1 MRVFSAKR
9 LALLAFALLA
19 LLALGAAQGGAE
31 LELAEIDDAELDAL
45 LSDAEALG
53 LDTGDDVGADAP
65 DEPSGA
71 VELAPETPEE
81 PDEPEPAGSVEPDPE
96 PAGAVEPVPE
106 PDPEPEPAR
115 KTPEPVPEKKEKPRP
130 VAAAPAPPPAYKN
143 KGPPPT
149 LRVRLGQEP
158 GACTY
163 CKAAAHKLQVALT
176 HAHFDHHDDERSVET
191 ARLGKEKLPEDV
203 FLRHMREVC
212 DDEAYWSK
220 VYASYDFDTGGR
232 VLTGAGLDW
241 STPNDP
247 RAKHTGLDHARD
259 LKAACKKMESEA
271 EHAGLYH
278 VFWEG
283 REAYTGRKWYF
294 QDAFCNARGH
304 ACHPATLEGRD
315 EL

>member
-31 LELAEIDDAELDAL
+31 LELAEVDDAELDAL

-81 PDEPEPAGSVEPDPE
+81 PDEPEPA
-96 PAGAVEPVPE
+96 
-106 PDPEPEPAR
+106 R

-143 KGPPPT
+143 KGSPPT

-212 DDEAYWSK
+212 DDEAYWSEGY
-220 VYASYDFDTGGR
+220 VSYDFDTGGR

-241 STPNDP
+241 SALNDP
-247 RAKHTGLDHARD
+247 RAKRTGLDHARD

-294 QDAFCNARGH
+294 QDAFCNAKGH

>member
-9 LALLAFALLA
+9 VALLAFALLA

-53 LDTGDDVGADAP
+53 LDTGEDVGADVP
-65 DEPSGA
+65 DQPSGA
-71 VELAPETPEE
+71 IEPVPETPE
-81 PDEPEPAGSVEPDPE
+81 DPEPAG
-96 PAGAVEPVPE
+96 AGAVEPVPE
-106 PDPEPEPAR
+106 PEAE
-115 KTPEPVPEKKEKPRP
+115 PEPVPAKKKEKARP
-130 VAAAPAPPPAYKN
+130 IDAAPAPPPAYKS
-143 KGPPPT
+143 KGPPPHLT
-149 LRVRLGQEP
+149 VRLGQEP

-176 HAHFDHHDDERSVET
+176 HAHLEHHDDHERVEI
-191 ARLGKEKLPEDV
+191 ARSGKEKLPEDV

-212 DDEAYWSK
+212 DDDEYWSSI
-220 VYASYDFDTGGR
+220 YGSYDFSTGGR
-232 VLTGAGLDW
+232 VLTGPGLDW
-241 STPNDP
+241 SAPNDP
-247 RAKHTGLDHARD
+247 RATPTGVDHVRD
-259 LKAACKKMESEA
+259 LKAACKKMETEV
-271 EHAGLYH
+271 EHAGLYR

-283 REAYTGRKWYF
+283 REAYPGHKWYF
-294 QDAFCNARGH
+294 QNEFCYASGH

>member
-53 LDTGDDVGADAP
+53 LDTGDDVGADAR

-81 PDEPEPAGSVEPDPE
+81 PDEPEPAGSAE
-96 PAGAVEPVPE
+96 
-106 PDPEPEPAR
+106 
-115 KTPEPVPEKKEKPRP
+115 P

-212 DDEAYWSK
+212 DDEAYWSEGY
-220 VYASYDFDTGGR
+220 VSYDFDTGGR

-241 STPNDP
+241 SALNDP
-247 RAKHTGLDHARD
+247 RAKRTGLDHARD

>member
-1 MRVFSAKR
+1 M
-9 LALLAFALLA
+9 
-19 LLALGAAQGGAE
+19 
-31 LELAEIDDAELDAL
+31 
-45 LSDAEALG
+45 
-53 LDTGDDVGADAP
+53 
-65 DEPSGA
+65 
-71 VELAPETPEE
+71 
-81 PDEPEPAGSVEPDPE
+81 
-96 PAGAVEPVPE
+96 
-106 PDPEPEPAR
+106 
-115 KTPEPVPEKKEKPRP
+115 
-130 VAAAPAPPPAYKN
+130 
-143 KGPPPT
+143 
-149 LRVRLGQEP
+149 
-158 GACTY
+158 
-163 CKAAAHKLQVALT
+163 
-176 HAHFDHHDDERSVET
+176 ET

-212 DDEAYWSK
+212 DDEAYWSEGY
-220 VYASYDFDTGGR
+220 VSYDFDTGGR

-241 STPNDP
+241 SALNDP
-247 RAKHTGLDHARD
+247 RAKRTGLDHARD